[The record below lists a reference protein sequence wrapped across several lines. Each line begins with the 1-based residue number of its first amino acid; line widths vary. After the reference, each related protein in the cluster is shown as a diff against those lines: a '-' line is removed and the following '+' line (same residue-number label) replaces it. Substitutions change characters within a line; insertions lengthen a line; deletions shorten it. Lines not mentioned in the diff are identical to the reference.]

1 MAKNQADL
9 TKWALQKS
17 TEYLESAK
25 INLEAKRLYPAA
37 EEVFRSTENSLEAIL
52 YTQGITT
59 IEYPGTR
66 GKFTGRLALQF
77 LIRDNLVQTGIIN
90 RTTYEKYMEMAN
102 KLHRAGYQP
111 HIIFTIKEI
120 IKHAKLAEE
129 LLAKASTM

>member
-77 LIRDNLVQTGIIN
+77 LIRDTSTNRHHRQNNIREIHGNGQQTTQSRIP
-90 RTTYEKYMEMAN
+90 TTYYF
-102 KLHRAGYQP
+102 HRKRNHQ
-111 HIIFTIKEI
+111 TR
-120 IKHAKLAEE
+120 
-129 LLAKASTM
+129 